1 MNEKWYESA
10 VIYEL
15 HVRAFHDSNDD
26 GIGDF
31 RGLTAKLDYLSEL
44 GVTAV
49 WLLPFYPSPLR
60 DDGYDIADYRSIN
73 PSYGT
78 MRDFRRFLDEAHRRD
93 LKVITEL
100 VINHTS
106 DQHPWF
112 QRARRAAPGSQ
123 ERDFYVWSDTPDL
136 YADARIIFQDT
147 ETSNWAWDPVAKA
160 YYWHRFFSHQ
170 PDLNFESEAVQQA
183 VFDALDFWLEMGVD
197 GLRLDAVPYLYESD
211 GTMCENLPETH
222 AFLKRLRSHVDAN
235 FDDRMLLAE
244 ANQWPEVSVEYFG
257 DGDECHM
264 SFHFPLMPRLF
275 MSVKMENN
283 FPVIDIMDQTP
294 DLPEGSAWA
303 IFLRNHD
310 ELTLEMVTDEER
322 DYMYRMYASDEQA
335 RINVGIRRRLA
346 PLLGNNRRTIEL
358 LNAVL
363 FSLPGTPVV
372 YYGDE
377 IGMGDNIY
385 LGDRNGVRTPMQWT
399 GDRNAG
405 FSRANPQRLYFPV
418 ITDPEYHYEAINVET
433 QQANP
438 NSLWW
443 WMRRMIAQRKNLP
456 PLSSGTLV
464 FLQPEN
470 AKVLAFER
478 SLEDESVLV
487 VANLSRHVQSVELD
501 LSHHGGSRPVEVFG
515 RTPFPRVGELPYLLT
530 LGPHE
535 FYWFRFERASDVS
548 ENGDRY
554 PRIRLRT
561 GDADVFRARAQL
573 GRALVSDLPH
583 RRWFRSKASTIT
595 AVDVVDV
602 LTFEGTDVRTIVAE
616 VHFAE
621 RESETYVVPVEL
633 IGAERG
639 AHVREHEPH
648 RLLATVSG
656 TGDDAALIHAID
668 DPDFGRALVA
678 AMTGRTRR
686 VGSRSEVKSA
696 GVAKRSRV
704 KVDPAGSVRTLGVE
718 QSNTSIVLGEEVI
731 LKVFRKLEQG
741 QNPEV
746 ELGRFLTER
755 TNFTHTPATLG
766 VLNWIQDGEESAFG
780 FLQEYVA
787 NQGDAWAHTVDQMA
801 LFIEQVITSR
811 AQNRPPTQ
819 SLHPLDLISAEP
831 DDELLGMFGT
841 AVLEAGLLGRRTAQ
855 MHIAL
860 GSDHEDP
867 AFAPEP
873 MTTLYQRSLYQAMR
887 TGVRQSF
894 QLLRR
899 RRRSLEGRAAD
910 LAEIVLEREK
920 ELLDRLSAVSLGKLD
935 AIRTRIHGDYHL
947 GQVLFTGNDFLI
959 IDFEGEPARPVS
971 ERRIKRSP
979 LRDVA
984 GMIRSYHYASN
995 AGVLKAEEQGLVDL
1009 GSEQAERIRR
1019 WSRVWFGRVSAGF
1032 VSGYL
1037 AEVEGTQV
1045 IPTDPRQL
1053 RTLLDAYLLEKVVY
1067 ELGYELDNRPDWI
1080 GVALDGVLLHLDS

>member
-1 MNEKWYESA
+1 MTLWYQNA
-10 VIYEL
+10 IIYEL
-15 HVRAFHDSNDD
+15 HVRAFHDSNGD

-31 RGLTAKLDYLSEL
+31 RGLTAKLDYLQEL
-44 GVTAV
+44 GVTAI
-49 WLLPFYPSPLR
+49 WMLPFYPSPLR

-73 PSYGT
+73 PSYGS
-78 MRDFRRFLDEAHRRD
+78 MRDFRRFLDEAHKRD

-112 QRARRAAPGSQ
+112 QRARRAPIGSP
-123 ERDFYVWSDTPDL
+123 ERDFYVWSDTTDL

-147 ETSNWAWDPVAKA
+147 ETSNWAWDPVANA

-170 PDLNFESEAVQQA
+170 PDLNFESEAVQEA
-183 VFDALDFWLEMGVD
+183 VVDALDYWLEMGVD
-197 GLRLDAVPYLYESD
+197 GLRLDAVPYLYEQD

-222 AFLKRLRSHVDAN
+222 AFLKRLRAHVDAN
-235 FDDRMLLAE
+235 FEDRMLLAE
-244 ANQWPEVSVEYFG
+244 ANQWPEDSVEYFG

-294 DLPEGSAWA
+294 EIPDNAAWA

-358 LNAVL
+358 LNALL

-385 LGDRNGVRTPMQWT
+385 LGDRNGVRTPMQWS

-405 FSRANPQRLYFPV
+405 FSKANPQRLYFPV

-433 QQANP
+433 QRENP

-443 WMRRMIAQRKNLP
+443 WMRRMIAQRRSLP
-456 PLSSGTLV
+456 ALSGGTLE

-478 SLEDESVLV
+478 TLDDETVLV

-501 LSHHGGSRPVEVFG
+501 LGHHEGLRPVEVFG

-530 LGPHE
+530 LGAHE
-535 FYWFRFERASDVS
+535 FYWFRFERVPDAVES
-548 ENGDRY
+548 GDGL

-561 GDADVFRARAQL
+561 GEADVFRARAQL
-573 GRALVSDLPH
+573 GRALTTDLPR

-595 AVDVVDV
+595 AIDVVDV
-602 LTFEGTDVRTIVAE
+602 LTFPGTQVRTLVAE
-616 VHFAE
+616 VSYAQ
-621 RESETYVVPVEL
+621 RESETYVIPVAL
-633 IGAERG
+633 VDAER
-639 AHVREHEPH
+639 ADHLREHESH
-648 RLLATVSG
+648 KLIAAV
-656 TGDDAALIHAID
+656 TGAADDAALVHAID
-668 DPDFGRALVA
+668 DPSFGRALIA
-678 AMTGRTRR
+678 SMTGRARK
-686 VGSRSEVKSA
+686 VGSRTELKSA
-696 GVAKRSRV
+696 MSTRRTKPSIDA
-704 KVDPAGSVRTLGVE
+704 DTPVRTLGVE
-718 QSNTSIVLGEEVI
+718 QSNTSIVFGDEVI
-731 LKVFRKLEQG
+731 LKVFRKLEEG

-746 ELGRFLTER
+746 EIGRFLTER
-755 TNFTHTPATLG
+755 TDFDHTPPTLG
-766 VLNWIQDGEESAFG
+766 VLNRIQDGEESALG
-780 FLQEYVA
+780 FLQQYVP
-787 NQGDAWAHTVDQMA
+787 NQGDAWEHTVNQVS
-801 LFIEQVITSR
+801 LFLEQVVTYR
-811 AQNRPPTQ
+811 AQERPPAVHGH
-819 SLHPLDLISAEP
+819 LLDLADAVP
-831 DDELLGMFGT
+831 DEGIATMFGT
-841 AVLEAGLLGRRTAQ
+841 AILEARLLGQRTAEL
-855 MHIAL
+855 HIAL
-860 GSDHEDP
+860 GSDPSDP

-899 RRRSLEGRAAD
+899 RARTLEDDTAA
-910 LAEIVLEREK
+910 LAEEVLGREK
-920 ELLDRLSAVSLGKLD
+920 ELLDRLSAVSKGKLD
-935 AIRTRIHGDYHL
+935 ATRIRIHGDYHL
-947 GQVLFTGNDFLI
+947 GQVLFTGNDFQI

-984 GMIRSYHYASN
+984 GMLRSYHYAAS
-995 AGVLKAEEQGLVDL
+995 AGALGAQIQGLVNANTE
-1009 GSEQAERIRR
+1009 GAERIRK
-1019 WSRVWFGRVSAGF
+1019 WSRVWFLWVASSFLNGYFDELGD
-1032 VSGYL
+1032 SGL
-1037 AEVEGTQV
+1037 VPQDHDQV
-1045 IPTDPRQL
+1045 

-1080 GVALDGVLLHLDS
+1080 AIALDGILMHLD